1 MLPLSSLDSR
11 LVVWL
16 AGHCRD
22 SAFLTAAV
30 VALAQA
36 GPLAVAGLVAGGW
49 LWPGPGRPARRRAAL
64 AAGLAGALAL
74 VVVALLGGHVARVRP
89 FVALG
94 IPPLFAHGTD
104 SSFPSDHTFLTVALA
119 APLVLR
125 RAPGGGPALALA
137 LATGAA
143 RVAAAVHYPSDVL
156 ASAVLAVALGAAA
169 SYFVTRWLPEL
180 LAAGRLRAH
189 PLGRRLAPLLGL
201 PAA

>member
-1 MLPLSSLDSR
+1 MLALSSLNSR

-16 AGHCRD
+16 ADHCRA

-36 GPLAVAGLVAGGW
+36 GPLAVAGLILGGW
-49 LWPGPGRPARRRAAL
+49 SWPGPGRPARRRAAL

-74 VVVALLGGHVARVRP
+74 VVVALLGGHVARARP

-94 IPPLFAHGTD
+94 VPPLFAHGTD
-104 SSFPSDHTFLTVALA
+104 SSFPSDHTLLTVALA

-125 RAPGGGPALALA
+125 RVPGGRLALALA
-137 LATGAA
+137 LATGVA

-156 ASAVLAVALGAAA
+156 LSAVLAVALGAAA
-169 SYFVTRWLPEL
+169 SYAVSRWLPAL
-180 LAAGRLRAH
+180 LAAGRLGTR
-189 PLGRRLAPLLGL
+189 PLGRRLAPLLG
-201 PAA
+201 PPNA